1 MVVLSVLATNRTSI
15 PVHSMILTQEL
26 QHCSRLACAGASE
39 QALAAAVQ
47 AVQLAPSW
55 PAGHLTLAA
64 AARNCGLLEPAAAA
78 LRTAL
83 QLLPVQAQQ
92 RDEAEPAQQ
101 QRDEAVRELHEVLLL
116 QEQQLARDVGLPALR
131 IMQQAGLEL
140 EGQHGEGGD
149 VASASGC
156 TLKKGSQGPSVK
168 VWEAGIVLARL
179 LVEDDV
185 LRQRLQAGGTVLELG
200 AGAGVV
206 GLAAA
211 LMGARAALT
220 DLPRALPALRRNA
233 DRNGAAIAAAGG
245 RVHLA
250 ALDWSG
256 GGASA
261 VAVAS
266 TALRRLVTSPQAPQ
280 PSAHGAS
287 HPQVTA
293 GLAGH
298 GAAAIGADDAT
309 ASLAEDVEQRSSP
322 GDNCCS
328 AFDLILGADLVY
340 ASHQAQP
347 VAEVLSAL
355 AAAHPGATLLL
366 AHKHRTH
373 TVDAALAQALEAAG
387 LQAALRLA
395 GPRACLEQTG
405 LACRGT
411 SAVSALGTARQGG
424 LQAVPCLN
432 SLSELQA
439 SHGSGANGAGMLHAC
454 LHPTSAALDPDPKAS
469 AAQTIQKHTTA
480 LVEPLHSPLVPVLLS
495 PAGTGDVADEV
506 GSLPSAMQQLLNRYP
521 TVCVLE
527 VRMAA

>member
-1 MVVLSVLATNRTSI
+1 M
-15 PVHSMILTQEL
+15 
-26 QHCSRLACAGASE
+26 
-39 QALAAAVQ
+39 AAAVQ

-92 RDEAEPAQQ
+92 RDEAGQAQQ

-140 EGQHGEGGD
+140 ESGRTGQRGEGGV
-149 VASASGC
+149 VASANGC
-156 TLKKGSQGPSVK
+156 TSKQGSQGPSVK

-211 LMGARAALT
+211 LMGARVALT
-220 DLPRALPALRRNA
+220 DLPRALPALRGNA
-233 DRNGAAIAAAGG
+233 DRNGVAIAAAGG

-250 ALDWSG
+250 ALDWSE

-293 GLAGH
+293 SLAGH
-298 GAAAIGADDAT
+298 GAAVIGADDAT
-309 ASLAEDVEQRSSP
+309 ASASAPSLAEDVEQRSSP
-322 GDNCCS
+322 GDSCCS
-328 AFDLILGADLVY
+328 ALDLILGADLVY

-366 AHKHRTH
+366 AHKHRMH
-373 TVDAALAQALEAAG
+373 AVDAALAKALEAAG

-395 GPRACLEQTG
+395 APRACLEQTG

-454 LHPTSAALDPDPKAS
+454 LHPTSAALNPDPKAS

-480 LVEPLHSPLVPVLLS
+480 LVEPLRSPLVPVLLS

-506 GSLPSAMQQLLNRYP
+506 GSLPPAMQQLLNRYP
-521 TVCVLE
+521 TACVLE
-527 VRMAA
+527 LRMAA